1 MLHGCSP
8 TVIFSGK
15 EYHPKMLYHEADGQN
30 FVILIITI
38 FARVPVRITA
48 VFSEKCTE
56 AKYARFLPQTFSFS
70 DLL

>member
-1 MLHGCSP
+1 
-8 TVIFSGK
+8 
-15 EYHPKMLYHEADGQN
+15 MLYHEADGQN

-38 FARVPVRITA
+38 FARMPVRITA

-56 AKYARFLPQTFSFS
+56 AKYARFLPQTFSVS